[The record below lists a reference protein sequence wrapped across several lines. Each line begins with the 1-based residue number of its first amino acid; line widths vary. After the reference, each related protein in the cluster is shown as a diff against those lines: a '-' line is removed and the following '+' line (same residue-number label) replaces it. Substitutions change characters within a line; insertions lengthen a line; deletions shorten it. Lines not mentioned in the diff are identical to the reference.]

1 MEQAEESKIREKSQE
16 PVKETEFNDDVVH
29 EKKQEESPKNE
40 DVTEE
45 NILKD
50 IKYSKEIPEEK
61 QENIRTVA
69 DFINNLKECLLNTE
83 DEEEKTKIAYHLVRI
98 KGAFNKAG
106 VRPDKFNIGAT
117 KDGSWSM
124 YDKAGNS
131 FKVDP
136 ELIENSKIDQGLLGI
151 VLEEAKAEKQ
161 GFADIGFQQL
171 AMKKLIGAL
180 EYHKDKRESALR
192 VFPQWRKDK
201 VLNLYNIKSPEK
213 LADYF
218 LKKEVEKRFRKNSK
232 INSSQL
238 GKYLRVIFK
247 KGAPELYK
255 KLKAN
260 GYGFRTRTKEI
271 ILSLEKNI

>member
-1 MEQAEESKIREKSQE
+1 MEQREELKIREKSQE
-16 PVKETEFNDDVVH
+16 PGKEAVVNNDITH
-29 EKKQEESPKNE
+29 EKKQAEIQGNK
-40 DVTEE
+40 DIAKKD
-45 NILKD
+45 ILKD
-50 IKYSKEIPEEK
+50 IENSKEVPEEK
-61 QENIRTVA
+61 QENIKTVA
-69 DFINNLKECLLNTE
+69 DFINNLEECLLNTE

-106 VRPDKFNIGAT
+106 VKLDKFNIGVT
-117 KDGSWSM
+117 EDGRWSM

-131 FKVDP
+131 FKIDP
-136 ELIENSKIDQGLLGI
+136 ELIENSKVDQNLLSI
-151 VLEEAKAEKQ
+151 VLEEAEAEKK
-161 GFADIGFQQL
+161 GFSDIGFQQL
-171 AMKKLIGAL
+171 AIKKLIGAN
-180 EYHKDKRESALR
+180 EHHKEERDSAFR
-192 VFPQWRKDK
+192 VFVKWDKDK

-218 LKKEVEKRFRKNSK
+218 LEKEVEKRFRKNSK

-255 KLKAN
+255 KLQAN

>member
-1 MEQAEESKIREKSQE
+1 MEQAEELKIREKSQE
-16 PVKETEFNDDVVH
+16 PVKEMALNDDIAH
-29 EKKQEESPKNE
+29 EKKQEESPKNK
-40 DVTEE
+40 DITEK
-45 NILKD
+45 NILEG
-50 IKYSKEIPEEK
+50 IKNSKKIHEEK

-69 DFINNLKECLLNTE
+69 DFINNLEECLLNTE

-98 KGAFNKAG
+98 KGAFNKSG
-106 VRPDKFNIGAT
+106 VKPDKFNIGAT

-131 FKVDP
+131 FKIDP
-136 ELIENSKIDQGLLGI
+136 NLIENSKVDQNLLGI
-151 VLEEAKAEKQ
+151 VLEEAEEEKK
-161 GFADIGFQQL
+161 GFSDIGFQQL
-171 AMKKLIGAL
+171 AIKKLIGAR

-201 VLNLYNIKSPEK
+201 VLNLYNIKAPEK

-218 LKKEVEKRFRKNSK
+218 LEKEVEKRFRKNSK

-255 KLKAN
+255 KLQAN
-260 GYGFRTRTKEI
+260 GYRFSTRTKEI
-271 ILSLEKNI
+271 ISSLEKNI

>member
-171 AMKKLIGAL
+171 AMKKLIGAS

-218 LKKEVEKRFRKNSK
+218 LQKEVEKRFRKNSK

-238 GKYLRVIFK
+238 GKYLRAIFK

-255 KLKAN
+255 KLQAN
-260 GYGFRTRTKEI
+260 GYGFRARTKEI